1 MDKDYIIKKWLNGD
15 LSNEEQRVF
24 DEIEDSG
31 LLKEILEEAE
41 RFRGQNPS
49 KVVAF
54 EKLEEKL
61 HQRNTSNTNWLQL
74 ISRVAAVFVVGI
86 GLYFLF
92 KNNPNKVYTTELA
105 QKEIVNLPDN
115 SQVTLNSLSE
125 LSFSATQWDDER
137 SVALKGEAYFDVAK
151 GKRFD
156 VNTAVGKVSVLGT
169 EFNVIVRDSIFS
181 VVCYEGLV
189 QVVHNNKATQ
199 LPAGKAYHFLKGN
212 TQVVDIAL
220 AQPKWLQNLSV
231 FEGATIEQVFEALE
245 DEYQIRIVIDQ
256 IDNTT
261 KFTGAFEHDNLE
273 NALKEITQT
282 LKLTYEINTDKTVII
297 KNVKK

>member
-15 LSNEEQRVF
+15 LSNEEQRAF

-74 ISRVAAVFVVGI
+74 ISRVAAVFVVSI

-92 KNNPNKVYTTELA
+92 KNDPNKVYTTELA

>member
-15 LSNEEQRVF
+15 LTNEEQRAF

-74 ISRVAAVFVVGI
+74 ISRIAAVFVVGI

-92 KNNPNKVYTTELA
+92 KNDPNKVYTTELA

>member
-15 LSNEEQRVF
+15 LSNEEQRAF

-74 ISRVAAVFVVGI
+74 ISRAAAVFVVGI

-92 KNNPNKVYTTELA
+92 KNDPNKVYTTELA

-189 QVVHNNKATQ
+189 QVVHNNKATR

-261 KFTGAFEHDNLE
+261 KFTGAFEHDNLD